1 MNNRI
6 YVLAGGPK
14 GLIPDLDPIKSEV
27 WVGVDHGVYRL
38 LEAGI
43 TPAAAF
49 GDFDS
54 VSDEEWQLINSS
66 KLNEMHTF
74 KPEKDESDME
84 LALGWAIEQK
94 PSRLSIYGATG
105 GRLDHFM
112 ANAMILA
119 SDPFL
124 QYPGTIE
131 IVDCQNIITV
141 HPSGTYSIEKLQDK
155 KYISYVPLSA
165 EVKDLTLKGFK
176 YPLENK
182 KVCMGSSL
190 CISNELEENT
200 GTFSFSEGILMMV
213 RSQD

>member
-1 MNNRI
+1 MNNWI
-6 YVLAGGPK
+6 FVLAGGPK
-14 GLIPDLDPIKSEV
+14 GLIPDLNSIKGGV

-38 LEAGI
+38 LESGI

-54 VSDEEWQLINSS
+54 VSEEEWQLITSS
-66 KLNEMHTF
+66 ELNEMHTF

-84 LALGWAIEQK
+84 LALGWAIGQE
-94 PSRLSIYGATG
+94 PSKLSIYGATG
-105 GRLDHFM
+105 GRIDHFM

-119 SDPFL
+119 SETFL
-124 QYPGTIE
+124 HYTGTIE
-131 IVDCQNIITV
+131 IVDRQNIITV
-141 HPSGTYSIEKLQDK
+141 HPPGTYSIEKLQDK
-155 KYISYVPLSA
+155 KYISYIPLSA
-165 EVKDLTLKGFK
+165 EVKDLTLQGFK

-182 KVCMGSSL
+182 KICMGSSL